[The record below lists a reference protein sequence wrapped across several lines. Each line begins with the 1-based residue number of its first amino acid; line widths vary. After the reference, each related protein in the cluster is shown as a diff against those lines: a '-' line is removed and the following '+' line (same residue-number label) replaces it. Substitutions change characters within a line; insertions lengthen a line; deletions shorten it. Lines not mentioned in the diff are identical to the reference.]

1 MSKAP
6 SAFYNCCTKSKFA
19 QRTVAVR
26 RSRILVVDD
35 YVPVA
40 QAIAQLL
47 RLSGHAVVTAF
58 DANEVMNAARAF
70 QPDVVLLDIG
80 LRGPN
85 DGVAVAEW
93 LRHEPSFDSTLL
105 VALTGRCDG
114 EDDDRIATAGFDYH
128 LIKPVSFD
136 ELEAIIEKAP
146 ERHLDG

>member
-1 MSKAP
+1 M
-6 SAFYNCCTKSKFA
+6 
-19 QRTVAVR
+19 R

-40 QAIAQLL
+40 HAIAQLL
-47 RLSGHAVVTAF
+47 RLSGHAVMTAF
-58 DANEVMNAARAF
+58 AADDVMNTARAF

-85 DGVAVAEW
+85 DGVTVAGW
-93 LRHEPSFDSTLL
+93 IRDEPNFDHTLL

-114 EDDDRIATAGFDYH
+114 EDDDRIASAGFDYH

-146 ERHLDG
+146 ERHLDGPKGNSIAG